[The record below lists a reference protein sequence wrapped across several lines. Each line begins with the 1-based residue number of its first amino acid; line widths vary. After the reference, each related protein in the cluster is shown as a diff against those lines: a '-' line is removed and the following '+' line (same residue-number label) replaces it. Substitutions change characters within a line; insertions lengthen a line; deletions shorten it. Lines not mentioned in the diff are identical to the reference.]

1 MIQALRKQ
9 LVRGVALAALLI
21 LSGCSTFNRDWK
33 SAAAKPM
40 PANSVEGR
48 WEGKWHSDHNGH
60 TGGLRALVTKL
71 DSGQYEARFH
81 ATYAV
86 VLSFSSTVNL
96 DVRPAGG
103 LQQFSGSADLGKA
116 ATAFAWV
123 SLSDFSAC
131 LTGSKFLFQHDFSR
145 FDVSLCQSGCLAT
158 ISLSV
163 DAVQR
168 VGPGFENSFA
178 QRLATSS
185 KATLTRARRCA
196 TKARSATVAKCE

>member
-1 MIQALRKQ
+1 MAQAIQKHLAPCLAL
-9 LVRGVALAALLI
+9 VALFV

-33 SAAAKPM
+33 ASSSKPM
-40 PANSVEGR
+40 PAGSVEGR

-116 ATAFAWV
+116 AGGLYHYEGKASGTNFF
-123 SLSDFSAC
+123 STYKCPSDHG
-131 LTGSKFLFQHDFSR
+131 TFQMAR
-145 FDVSLCQSGCLAT
+145 
-158 ISLSV
+158 
-163 DAVQR
+163 
-168 VGPGFENSFA
+168 PA
-178 QRLATSS
+178 Q
-185 KATLTRARRCA
+185 
-196 TKARSATVAKCE
+196 

>member
-9 LVRGVALAALLI
+9 VVRGVALAALLV

-33 SAAAKPM
+33 AAAVKPM
-40 PANSVEGR
+40 LANSVEGR

-116 ATAFAWV
+116 AGG
-123 SLSDFSAC
+123 LYHYE
-131 LTGSKFLFQHDFSR
+131 G
-145 FDVSLCQSGCLAT
+145 
-158 ISLSV
+158 
-163 DAVQR
+163 
-168 VGPGFENSFA
+168 
-178 QRLATSS
+178 
-185 KATLTRARRCA
+185 KA
-196 TKARSATVAKCE
+196 SATNFFSTYKCPSDHGTFQMVRPKP

>member
-9 LVRGVALAALLI
+9 VVRGVALAALLV

-33 SAAAKPM
+33 AAAAKPM

-86 VLSFSSTVNL
+86 ILSFSSTVNL

-103 LQQFSGSADLGKA
+103 LLQFSGSADLGKA
-116 ATAFAWV
+116 AGGLYHYEGKASGTNFF
-123 SLSDFSAC
+123 STYECPSDHG
-131 LTGSKFLFQHDFSR
+131 TFQM
-145 FDVSLCQSGCLAT
+145 
-158 ISLSV
+158 
-163 DAVQR
+163 
-168 VGPGFENSFA
+168 
-178 QRLATSS
+178 
-185 KATLTRARRCA
+185 TRPTR
-196 TKARSATVAKCE
+196 

>member
-1 MIQALRKQ
+1 MAQAMQKR
-9 LVRGVALAALLI
+9 LVPSLALLALML
-21 LSGCSTFNRDWK
+21 LSGCSTFSRDWK
-33 SAAAKPM
+33 AAAAKPM

-71 DSGQYEARFH
+71 ESGQYEARFH

-116 ATAFAWV
+116 AGGLYHYEGKASGTNFF
-123 SLSDFSAC
+123 STYKCLSDHG
-131 LTGSKFLFQHDFSR
+131 TFQM
-145 FDVSLCQSGCLAT
+145 
-158 ISLSV
+158 
-163 DAVQR
+163 
-168 VGPGFENSFA
+168 
-178 QRLATSS
+178 
-185 KATLTRARRCA
+185 TRPTR
-196 TKARSATVAKCE
+196 